1 MVAVP
6 YSGVEHA
13 GALDLSG
20 EVSDEELVEQLR
32 GGDESAFSEIFER
45 YHTAM
50 VSLAV
55 VYVRSW
61 SVAEEVAQDTWI
73 AVLNG
78 IDRFEG
84 RSSLKTWI
92 YRILINRAMT
102 RGKRENRCLAFSVV
116 WEQAGRSGEAAVDP
130 AHFISASGATCGAW
144 AAAPQPWEDQPEERL
159 LSGEVRER
167 LQDAIE
173 QLPLSQRTVI
183 TLRDVEG
190 WSSSEVCNTLDISE
204 TNQRVLLHRARA
216 KVRRALEGYLEHV

>member
-1 MVAVP
+1 
-6 YSGVEHA
+6 
-13 GALDLSG
+13 
-20 EVSDEELVEQLR
+20 
-32 GGDESAFSEIFER
+32 
-45 YHTAM
+45 M

-55 VYVRSW
+55 VYVRSRPI
-61 SVAEEVAQDTWI
+61 AEEVAQDTWI

-102 RGKRENRCLAFSVV
+102 RGKRENRCLAFSSV
-116 WEQAGRSGEAAVDP
+116 WEQAGRSSEAAVDP
-130 AHFISASGATCGAW
+130 ARFISASGASSGAW
-144 AAAPQPWEDQPEERL
+144 AAAPRPWEDQPEQRL
-159 LSGEVRER
+159 LCGEVRER
-167 LQDAIE
+167 LDEAIA
-173 QLPLSQRTVI
+173 QLPDSQRTVI

-216 KVRRALEGYLEHV
+216 KVRRAMEGYLEHV